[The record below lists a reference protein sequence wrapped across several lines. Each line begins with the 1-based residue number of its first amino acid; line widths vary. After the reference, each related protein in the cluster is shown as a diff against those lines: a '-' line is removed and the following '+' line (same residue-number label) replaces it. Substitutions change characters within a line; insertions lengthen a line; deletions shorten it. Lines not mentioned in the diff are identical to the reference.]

1 MIIISNE
8 GQVLSTR
15 NGGAYQIIV
24 FFGTIILFGCDHAQ
38 KRGEGSCLKSYA
50 YGGPF
55 LVKKDGW
62 NLIVVDQK
70 TNTEERKLPNDNTW
84 SAVECPK

>member
-1 MIIISNE
+1 MAELIKLVIFI
-8 GQVLSTR
+8 
-15 NGGAYQIIV
+15 
-24 FFGTIILFGCDHAQ
+24 GTVILFGCDHAQ
-38 KRGEGSCLKSYA
+38 KRAEGSCLKSYA

-62 NLIVVDQK
+62 DLIVVNQTGEK
-70 TNTEERKLPNDNTW
+70 KLPNDHTW